1 MSKQLSA
8 VFISTFILSAC
19 LSREVETSA
28 SATPN
33 VQVAESKVI
42 NFNQQWL
49 FKKSSDDKP
58 LAQLTAPWEKVR
70 LPHTPRIEP
79 AVVDDQ
85 WQGIAWYQKTFEA
98 APAWMNK
105 VVLIRFEAAMNQA
118 DVWLNGQKVG
128 SHLGGYLPF
137 TLDLSHALQPGTNT
151 LLVRLDNR
159 DNPITGPKPL
169 HLLDFNTY
177 GGLYRGVSLQIKDKL
192 MITDEMLAQ
201 QVAGGGVFVTYP
213 QVSAQHATVAVKTQL
228 QNQYADNKTLQLTQT
243 LLWQGQTVARS
254 TQQYQLAAGKTA
266 EFTQQMTVTT
276 PQLWS
281 PQAPNLYTLQTALFS
296 GEQLLEQQQRQIGI
310 RSFTFNAK
318 HQLLINGK
326 PAFLRGVNRHQEYP
340 FVGYALSAEAD
351 YRDAV
356 KIKQAGFDYVRLSH
370 YPHSPAFMA
379 AADKLGLV
387 LLDAVLGWQYYNPDP
402 AFSDHVVKS
411 CHDLIRRDRNHPSV
425 VAWEC
430 SLNETEMPAQ
440 LIARLHDAVHQEFP
454 GSYSAGWAK
463 GYDIFLQ
470 ARQHRQLHYETPTQP
485 YAVSEYG
492 DWEYYAQ
499 NAGFNQDSWGDLKEE
514 ERSSRQLLN
523 SGEKRLL
530 QQALNLEEAHNDN
543 YNVPAFADGYWVMFD
558 YNRGY
563 IGDLEASGIMS
574 LYRQPKYSYYFF
586 ASQRDATEVSP
597 LFQSG
602 PMVHIASEWQPDS
615 SHDVRVF
622 SNADEVALYLNGQLI
637 AKQTPTRDNY
647 STNLPHPPFIFH
659 LGQFTPGTLRAEAI
673 IAGKVVA
680 THQVTTP
687 GKVAAISLHLDTS
700 GVAPATGVNDVLFV
714 YAQLQDKDGHPLWAN
729 DVALQ
734 ASVSGD
740 VELLNQRPIVT
751 SMGQGALLIRIG
763 DSLKQAQVTVTAAGL
778 PAATLSLEQ
787 AAR

>member
-1 MSKQLSA
+1 MNKQLSA
-8 VFISTFILSAC
+8 VFFSTFILSAC
-19 LSREVETSA
+19 LSQDVETAA
-28 SATPN
+28 SA
-33 VQVAESKVI
+33 VQNAPEAESKVI

-49 FKKSSDDKP
+49 FKKSADDQP
-58 LAQLTAPWEKVR
+58 LAQITTPWESVR
-70 LPHTPRIEP
+70 LPHTPRLEP

-98 APAWMNK
+98 AADWRNK
-105 VVLIRFEAAMNQA
+105 VVQIRFEAAMNQA
-118 DVWLNGQKVG
+118 DVWLNEQKVG

-137 TLDLSHALQPGTNT
+137 TLDLSSALRPGTNT

-159 DNPITGPKPL
+159 DNAITGPKPL

-177 GGLYRGVSLQIKDKL
+177 GGLYRGVSLQVKDKL

-201 QVAGGGVFVTYP
+201 DVAGGGVFVTYP
-213 QVSAQHATVAVKTQL
+213 QVSAEHASVAVKTQL
-228 QNQYADNKTLQLTQT
+228 QNQYAEDKTLQLQQT
-243 LLWQGQTVARS
+243 LLWQGKTVAS
-254 TQQYQLAAGKTA
+254 ATQQYHLAAGTTA
-266 EFTQQMTVTT
+266 DFTQQMTVTT
-276 PQLWS
+276 PALWS
-281 PQAPNLYTLQTALFS
+281 PKTPHLYTLQTSLFS
-296 GEQLLEQQQRQIGI
+296 GDQLIEQQQRQIGI
-310 RSFTFNAK
+310 RSFTFNDQ
-318 HQLLINGK
+318 HQLLINGE

-340 FVGYALSAEAD
+340 FVGYALSPQAD

-402 AFSDHVVKS
+402 AFDEQVVKS
-411 CHDLIRRDRNHPSV
+411 CRDLIRRDRNHPSV

-430 SLNETEMPAQ
+430 SLNETEMPPQ
-440 LIARLHDAVHQEFP
+440 LIARLHDTVHQEFP

-563 IGDLEASGIMS
+563 IDDLEASGIMS
-574 LYRQPKYSYYFF
+574 LFRQPKYSYYFF
-586 ASQRDATEVSP
+586 ASQRDASEVSP
-597 LFQSG
+597 LFSSG
-602 PMVHIASEWQPDS
+602 PMVHIASQWQPDS
-615 SHDVRVF
+615 SLDVRVF
-622 SNADEVALYLNGQLI
+622 SNADEVALYLNDQLV
-637 AKQTPTRDNY
+637 AQQTPTRNSY
-647 STNLPHPPFIFH
+647 STNLPHPPFIFN
-659 LGQFTPGTLRAEAI
+659 LSKFVPGTLRADAI
-673 IAGKVVA
+673 IDGKVVA
-680 THQVTTP
+680 THQVSTP
-687 GKVAAISLHLDTS
+687 GKAASIDLQLDTS
-700 GVAPATGVNDVLFV
+700 GVAPVTGSNDVLFV
-714 YAQLQDKDGHPLWAN
+714 YAQLRDNAGNPLWNN
-729 DVALQ
+729 DIPMEAT
-734 ASVSGD
+734 AGGD
-740 VELLNQRPIVT
+740 IEILNQEPIVT
-751 SMGQGALLIRIG
+751 SMGQAALLIRIG
-763 DSLKQAQVTVTAAGL
+763 NTLKDARVTVTAAGL
-778 PAATLSLEQ
+778 PPATLMLEKENQ
-787 AAR
+787 